1 MIKDIYNGQY
11 AISDKGEVFSHK
23 KPNTRGLLVK
33 ELFPLKPI
41 KTRHGYLMVEIRDSV
56 NKTHRREFIHRLVA
70 KTFLPE
76 VPGKTFI
83 NHIDGNKTNNSVT
96 NLEWCTFS
104 ENMLHGY
111 RTGLYKTVPILKYD
125 KEGNFI
131 KEYSSIKDA
140 VADTPNSVQSLLIR
154 AAKGRRKSHAG
165 YIWRYK

>member
-1 MIKDIYNGQY
+1 MIKINKNTLDAELVQG
-11 AISDKGEVFSHK
+11 DTGTFSFSIVDA
-23 KPNTRGLLVK
+23 NT
-33 ELFPLKPI
+33 
-41 KTRHGYLMVEIRDSV
+41 
-56 NKTHRREFIHRLVA
+56 
-70 KTFLPE
+70 
-76 VPGKTFI
+76 GKTFV

-125 KEGNFI
+125 KKGNFI
-131 KEYSSIKDA
+131 KEYPSIKDA